1 MYKIVSDVKEEACIP
16 STPPFPQTMQDTH
29 RSPRQYEETGVLMA
43 GSKSQKRGLGSIDSY
58 TMTQSLGR
66 ARARLKPPLCIHECG
81 HEAII
86 TTSKILFLPPS
97 AWPQQSTD
105 DETKKKKIFPITIL
119 EVSTPRGATPANGR
133 MKSTIK

>member
-1 MYKIVSDVKEEACIP
+1 
-16 STPPFPQTMQDTH
+16 MQDTH

-86 TTSKILFLPPS
+86 TTSKIRFLPS
-97 AWPQQSTD
+97 
-105 DETKKKKIFPITIL
+105 K
-119 EVSTPRGATPANGR
+119 RMATAKYR
-133 MKSTIK
+133 

>member
-1 MYKIVSDVKEEACIP
+1 MYKIVSDVKEEACINP
-16 STPPFPQTMQDTH
+16 PPPPFPQPMQDTQ
-29 RSPRQYEETGVLMA
+29 RSPRQHEETGVLMA

-58 TMTQSLGR
+58 TMTQSSGR

-86 TTSKILFLPPS
+86 TTSKIRFLPPS

-105 DETKKKKIFPITIL
+105 EET
-119 EVSTPRGATPANGR
+119 
-133 MKSTIK
+133 